1 MRLPI
6 FFTTIGT
13 IINILFRRQ
22 IENFEYLKEVL
33 FITFIISLLY
43 LLARRIRLKRT
54 HLILR
59 NMHDFA
65 IQITCIVL
73 SLFLSI
79 FLFKPWINGLQ
90 YYYFGIF
97 MTGIF
102 LISGLIYENSMQISF
117 ENKELEI
124 KNLFNNEKRRFLSI
138 DKIEIDHSIV
148 RIIDKETFVEINGFR
163 NNLKDNKKLHD
174 YLTERISETEIEITG
189 ANKS

>member
-1 MRLPI
+1 
-6 FFTTIGT
+6 
-13 IINILFRRQ
+13 
-22 IENFEYLKEVL
+22 
-33 FITFIISLLY
+33 
-43 LLARRIRLKRT
+43 
-54 HLILR
+54 
-59 NMHDFA
+59 
-65 IQITCIVL
+65 
-73 SLFLSI
+73 
-79 FLFKPWINGLQ
+79 
-90 YYYFGIF
+90 
-97 MTGIF
+97 
-102 LISGLIYENSMQISF
+102 MQISF